1 MIALTSSSSSTGIA
15 ADCTYSVAVHSR
27 KALGLM
33 DIKFEAE
40 TVDRYYSLLA
50 VDIKNLYYI
59 SDSGS
64 GGSSC

>member
-27 KALGLM
+27 KALGLT

-50 VDIKNLYYI
+50 VDERNLYHV
-59 SDSGS
+59 SGS
-64 GGSSC
+64 AGGSYY